1 MMKRE
6 VWRVDSMMAPTA
18 CSLLGGIPSRGRRQQ
33 QPDKRAHQIAAEEL
47 ESTIMLAEAAMN
59 NERD

>member
-1 MMKRE
+1 
-6 VWRVDSMMAPTA
+6 MMAPTA
-18 CSLLGGIPSRGRRQQ
+18 CSLLGAYRAEAVGSSNLTRG
-33 QPDKRAHQIAAEEL
+33 PHQIAAEEL

>member
-1 MMKRE
+1 
-6 VWRVDSMMAPTA
+6 MMAPTA

-47 ESTIMLAEAAMN
+47 ESNIMLAEAAMN